1 MQTNFI
7 TITDFTLGEE
17 GLYQCCKSDSGNW
30 TGGAVGHG
38 FLVGTMRGISAAT
51 MVRWL
56 GGKPGQVTGKVMQSI
71 DVPTFQ
77 AIARAFYWRPLNCDL
92 LPAGLDAMVFD
103 FGFNAGIRVAARQL
117 QAAVGMKGAA
127 LDGDIGPAT
136 ISAVLD
142 AMGSP
147 AGPHLIGTLTD
158 MQAAYY
164 RNCRQFNVFGE
175 DWIDRTIRREA
186 LANALAQKAARAPA
200 AA

>member
-1 MQTNFI
+1 MQTNFL

-17 GLYQCCKSDSGNW
+17 GLYQCCKSDGGNW
-30 TGGAVGHG
+30 TGGAQGHG
-38 FLVGTMRGISAAT
+38 FLVGTMRGISAPT
-51 MVRWL
+51 MVRWM
-56 GGKPGQVTGKVMQSI
+56 GCGPGNVTAKVMRSI
-71 DVPTFQ
+71 DVPTFR

-92 LPAGLDAMVFD
+92 LPAGIDAMVAD

-142 AMGSP
+142 TMAAP
-147 AGPHLIGTLTD
+147 AGSRLIGTLTD

-164 RNCRQFNVFGE
+164 RNCRQFNVCGE
-175 DWIDRTIRREA
+175 SWIDRTIRREA
-186 LANALAQKAARAPA
+186 LANTLAKQAATTA
-200 AA
+200 